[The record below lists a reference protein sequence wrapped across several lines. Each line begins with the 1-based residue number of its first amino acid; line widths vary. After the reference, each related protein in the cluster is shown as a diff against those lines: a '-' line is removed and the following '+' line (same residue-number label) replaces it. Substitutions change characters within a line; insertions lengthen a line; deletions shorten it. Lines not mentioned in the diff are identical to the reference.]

1 MNRAGVTAGTA
12 AALQA
17 RMRGRVID
25 ASDPGYDQARRV
37 WNGAI
42 DRHPAMIAC
51 CQDTADVV
59 TAVEFGRAH
68 GLPIA
73 VRAGGHGVAGR
84 AVCDGLSRCGPLKPN
99 DSLRKANDAADEA
112 SRKVRRS
119 IFMAGIY
126 HN

>member
-1 MNRAGVTAGTA
+1 MNRTGAMAGTA

-84 AVCDGLSRCGPLKPN
+84 AVCDGGLVI
-99 DSLRKANDAADEA
+99 DLRAI
-112 SRKVRRS
+112 SQVRVDLRRR
-119 IFMAGIY
+119 
-126 HN
+126 

>member
-1 MNRAGVTAGTA
+1 MNRAGAMAGTA

-17 RMRGRVID
+17 RLRGRVID

-42 DRHPAMIAC
+42 DRHPAMIARC
-51 CQDTADVV
+51 RDTADVV
-59 TAVEFGRAH
+59 TAVEFGRAR

-84 AVCDGLSRCGPLKPN
+84 AVCDGGLVI
-99 DSLRKANDAADEA
+99 DLRAI
-112 SRKVRRS
+112 SQVRVDLRRRL
-119 IFMAGIY
+119 ALRAPAR
-126 HN
+126 